1 MTGDDGGVI
10 HDEMAFGRLD
20 YVGGPDGAVGAFGGP
35 GADGGEG
42 GVGEEGPV
50 YEIGRCRDGDD
61 VGLRLGGVAVVGVVY
76 FDDGGVGEDGGEE
89 RAGDGVGGA

>member
-1 MTGDDGGVI
+1 MIGDYGGVV

-35 GADGGEG
+35 GADVGEG
-42 GVGEEGPV
+42 RGWEECPVREVGGC
-50 YEIGRCRDGDD
+50 GDGDD
-61 VGLRLGGVAVVGVVY
+61 VGLRLGGVGVVGVVY

-89 RAGDGVGGA
+89 RAGDGVGVA